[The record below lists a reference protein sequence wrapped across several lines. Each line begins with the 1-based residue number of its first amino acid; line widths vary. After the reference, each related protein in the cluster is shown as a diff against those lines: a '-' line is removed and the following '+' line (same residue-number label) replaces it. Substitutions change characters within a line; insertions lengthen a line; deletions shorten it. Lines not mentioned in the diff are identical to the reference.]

1 MRALIREKYPNLP
14 ADETEAAFV
23 AMRALIGMIGWHLL
37 TSDGVASDVAAQTVR
52 RMAEVALADLESR
65 DAEAAGAAAGR

>member
-1 MRALIREKYPNLP
+1 
-14 ADETEAAFV
+14 
-23 AMRALIGMIGWHLL
+23 MRALIGMIGWHLL